1 MTDTINYVRL
11 DADNLAEL
19 REAAKQALQLLGSH
33 PAPNGGAIYEAL
45 NRGLSVTSG
54 AFVDELADDE
64 DTGPDPDEGLEI
76 QRTLVVSTAHLPVA
90 HREWLDAQNRS
101 STKLP
106 TLSLPTA
113 RNPAPHDFHV
123 CLIVDAIGFYGW
135 RICIAEAVNRFATLV
150 TEDDPLLAL
159 LRFAEAHRCDWLA
172 IDRDGH
178 VVAGLPTFE
187 D

>member
-19 REAAKQALQLLGSH
+19 REAAKQALQLLGRH

-76 QRTLVVSTAHLPVA
+76 QRTLVVSTKHLPQAHLD
-90 HREWLDAQNRS
+90 WLDGQSRCNS
-101 STKLP
+101 KLP
-106 TLSLPTA
+106 TQALPTA
-113 RNPAPHDFHV
+113 CNPNYVFHH
-123 CLIVDAIGFYGW
+123 CLIVDPIGDYGW
-135 RICIAEAVNRFATLV
+135 RICLAPAGNDFIISHEL
-150 TEDDPLLAL
+150 DDPLAMLI
-159 LRFAEAHRCDWLA
+159 RFAENRDCDWLA
-172 IDRDGH
+172 IDRDGPI
-178 VVAGLPTFE
+178 VSDLPTFE